1 MWSMYGQP
9 WEDGIKISIPKRKF
23 MAWAEKIK
31 KVYHVDSTTY
41 EMDLSNLIEESFF
54 KPSISRVAYVEW
66 DNSGKV
72 VQIKCGDN
80 TKNEVLKEIE
90 SPILTG
96 LIKDAAWSYEKEIRL
111 RVDLKDKSMDKKVA
125 IEIPDE
131 IIDTMIITTGPRFSK
146 TILTDDFMGVSEIKK
161 VFLPENL
168 IMFIVINVGR

>member
-1 MWSMYGQP
+1 
-9 WEDGIKISIPKRKF
+9 

-131 IIDTMIITTGPRFSK
+131 IIDTMIITT
-146 TILTDDFMGVSEIKK
+146 ILTDDFMGVSEIKK